1 MRRSGL
7 ATLVAVMLLVTSCSN
22 VGIDPHNND
31 YAAYNAEYQ
40 VAKQSLRLPAG
51 ASWPADIRDASTAGN
66 PVTYEK
72 GAGVTDAQFFWL
84 CHWAQDYLRHASD
97 QPESRAATLMELK
110 KVRSMPLWTDGID
123 DQLRTMLDQALTE
136 AELGGSSTWQQLFG
150 QETCVV

>member
-1 MRRSGL
+1 MRRSGF
-7 ATLVAVMLLVTSCSN
+7 ATLVAGMLIVTSCSN

-40 VAKQSLRLPAG
+40 VAKQSLPLPEG
-51 ASWPADIRDASTAGN
+51 ASWPEHIRDASTAGN

-72 GAGVTDAQFFWL
+72 GAGATDAQFFWL

-97 QPESRAATLMELK
+97 QGSRAALTELK
-110 KVRSMPLWTDGID
+110 KMRSMQLWTDGID